1 MRPGNEIQIVPLIE
15 HGDDIP
21 PEQIAGSAG
30 GKPPSVDFLGIR
42 PHEIAHGPVVGHFL
56 LAIDDPYL
64 IQGVDA
70 GAEPPVHCEY
80 LVLDDGREGE
90 VIEYL
95 GAVPPDVDAAV
106 FAEALVVKSVDLGDL
121 AGFVIAPD
129 ERDAVGVADFE
140 GEEEEE
146 GFDGVVA
153 AVDEVAEEEVVFVG
167 GVAAHFEEFD
177 EVVELAV
184 DVAAYSD
191 GSIHSLHIPLIHQN
205 LTSSQTK
212 RLHFVLSQVF
222 TALQPFYLGVQR
234 GYRVG
239 IVIVIVIVIAIA
251 IGIGIVGAGVR
262 VGVAGNCCGSDGG
275 RGGGTSPSAS
285 SASAGEGSRGGSGVA
300 GVHRRRHAVALFNG
314 GCSTIGSGGMVPT
327 YLVGR

>member
-1 MRPGNEIQIVPLIE
+1 MGNFLHTVQVP
-15 HGDDIP
+15 
-21 PEQIAGSAG
+21 
-30 GKPPSVDFLGIR
+30 R
-42 PHEIAHGPVVGHFL
+42 M
-56 LAIDDPYL
+56 
-64 IQGVDA
+64 IQGVDRRRQSTME
-70 GAEPPVHCEY
+70 AENAICDNSCHWKVIKGVRE
-80 LVLDDGREGE
+80 VLPNIG
-90 VIEYL
+90 ITIL
-95 GAVPPDVDAAV
+95 SQA
-106 FAEALVVKSVDLGDL
+106 FIIKSVDLGDL